1 MQVKKQ
7 AVEDAITA
15 AAFDLFSE
23 SGFRETKLSDL
34 AARAGVGVGS
44 IYSYFPSKTH
54 LLYRVFRPWFF
65 GCLAETEATARREPT
80 PALRIQCILMSL
92 WYGIPEKNPGLANS
106 LIEALATETPGTGKK
121 DPLLRDAETLI
132 SSMLADALPAERRA
146 LIDGDILSNLC
157 LMAYDG
163 FAINRRLGDLRDIEA
178 TAALFAS
185 LLLGEPVEKAQRPSI
200 ESANSA

>member
-23 SGFRETKLSDL
+23 FGFRETKLSDL

-54 LLYRVFRPWFF
+54 LLYRVFRPWFL
-65 GCLAETEATARREPT
+65 GCLDETEAAARREPT

-92 WYGIPEKNPGLANS
+92 WYGIPEANPGLANS
-106 LIEALATETPGTGKK
+106 LMEALATETPDTGKK
-121 DPLLRDAETLI
+121 DPLQRDAEARI
-132 SSMLADALPAERRA
+132 SAMLAEALPEERRS
-146 LIDGDILSNLC
+146 LVSGDVLSNLC

-178 TAALFAS
+178 TAALFAG
-185 LLLGEPVEKAQRPSI
+185 LLLGEPIEKVQRQSLK
-200 ESANSA
+200 SANSA